1 MPKVAS
7 AGILDGTVEWWK
19 SRKRA
24 NSDKLIAPIKVA
36 QQRLEKAGEMLTA
49 AEANGG
55 NVLDVLQMVRASSL
69 NCYVF
74 EALPGD
80 SLETRASLFTQTS
93 NLNDPCTFRI
103 IVKNVVDFAS
113 DEDKARGG
121 QLLND
126 IILSYQR
133 LDGQLEAALES
144 GGGAAGG
151 EAAGRAMAQLKTTLQ
166 LAYDM
171 EAFVRQVL
179 TVA

>member
-1 MPKVAS
+1 MHA
-7 AGILDGTVEWWK
+7 
-19 SRKRA
+19 
-24 NSDKLIAPIKVA
+24 
-36 QQRLEKAGEMLTA
+36 
-49 AEANGG
+49 
-55 NVLDVLQMVRASSL
+55 
-69 NCYVF
+69 
-74 EALPGD
+74 
-80 SLETRASLFTQTS
+80 
-93 NLNDPCTFRI
+93 
-103 IVKNVVDFAS
+103 DFAS